1 LSKRKGEPRY
11 PNKGKEATMARTAK
25 GGLSIDTLESEL
37 ESLIHNST
45 YFSSVSEDLRK
56 LVHQV
61 FFVHAILEGQLGMRI
76 IYKLFEEQMSAR
88 RDEGYGMTET
98 MYDLT
103 RKLTY
108 TQMLT
113 MVRGFNDG
121 APCGN
126 LEKIHSIRNAFAHP
140 VSRGWKA
147 KYSRKASRVEILQL
161 LVVGIKAM
169 EEYMEK
175 VRRESGIS

>member
-11 PNKGKEATMARTAK
+11 HNKGKEATMARTAK

-37 ESLIHNST
+37 ESLIHTSQ
-45 YFSSVSEDLRK
+45 YFSSISEDLRK
-56 LVHQV
+56 LAHQV

-76 IYKLFEEQMSAR
+76 IYKLFAEQMSAR
-88 RDEGYGMTET
+88 RSEGYGLTET

-108 TQMLT
+108 TQMVT
-113 MVRGFNDG
+113 MVRGFNDS

-126 LEKIHSIRNAFAHP
+126 LEKIHSIRNDFAHP